1 MNELRP
7 ASPTAKTNP
16 TNDTPLRA
24 AFEVLK
30 TYDQGSDRGALL
42 PIDQA
47 AAASLI
53 ERSSQTALESQLLNA
68 LRTCGSTVA
77 GDYICSKLTLIGS
90 ETSVP
95 ALAELLSDPRLSTSA
110 GNALEA
116 IPGTAPSKALRNNL
130 VKVSGAQ
137 KVGVINLLGVRRDPS
152 SVSLLAAL
160 MKNESLD
167 ISGAA
172 TAALGEIAT
181 IKAAQELRKFLPHAP
196 QKLRHQVADAALV
209 CAERLIAQ
217 GDKNDAK
224 VLYQMLIDLP
234 YAARFKDAARKGL
247 HDCAAAH

>member
-1 MNELRP
+1 MSELRP
-7 ASPTAKTNP
+7 ASPTVKTNP
-16 TNDTPLRA
+16 TNDTALRA

-30 TYDQGSDRGALL
+30 SYDQGSDRGALL

-77 GDYICSKLTLIGS
+77 GGYVCSKLALIGS
-90 ETSVP
+90 EASVP
-95 ALAELLSDPRLSTSA
+95 ALAELLSDPRLSPSA

-130 VKVSGAQ
+130 FKVSGAQ
-137 KVGVINLLGVRRDPS
+137 KVGVINLLGARRDPS

-160 MKNESLD
+160 LKNESLE

-172 TAALGEIAT
+172 AAALGESAT
-181 IKAAQELRKFLPHAP
+181 IKAAQALRKFLPHAP
-196 QKLRHQVADAALV
+196 QQLRHQVADAALV

-217 GDKNDAK
+217 GNKNDAK
-224 VLYQMLIDLP
+224 VMYQMLIDLP
-234 YAARFKDAARKGL
+234 YAARFKGAARKGL
-247 HDCAAAH
+247 DGCAAAH

>member
-7 ASPTAKTNP
+7 ASATAKTNP
-16 TNDTPLRA
+16 PNDTALRA

-53 ERSSQTALESQLLNA
+53 ERLSQTALESQLLNA

-77 GDYICSKLTLIGS
+77 GDYVCSKLALIGS
-90 ETSVP
+90 EASVP
-95 ALAELLSDPRLSTSA
+95 ALAELLADPQLSTSA

-137 KVGVINLLGVRRDPS
+137 KVGVINSLGARRDPS
-152 SVSLLAAL
+152 SVSLLAPL

-181 IKAAQELRKFLPHAP
+181 IKAAQALQKFLPHAP
-196 QKLRHQVADAALV
+196 EKLRHQVADAALV

-217 GDKNDAK
+217 GDKNGAK

-234 YAARFKDAARKGL
+234 YAARFTDAARKGL
-247 HDCAAAH
+247 LGCTAAH

>member
-7 ASPTAKTNP
+7 ASPTPETNP
-16 TNDTPLRA
+16 TNDTALRA
-24 AFEVLK
+24 AFEALK
-30 TYDQGSDRGALL
+30 TYDHGSDRGALL

-77 GDYICSKLTLIGS
+77 GDYVCSKLALIGS
-90 ETSVP
+90 EASVP
-95 ALAELLSDPRLSTSA
+95 ALAELLANPQLSTSA

-116 IPGTAPSKALRNNL
+116 IPGTAPSKALRNSL
-130 VKVSGAQ
+130 AIVSGAQ
-137 KVGVINLLGVRRDPS
+137 KVGVINLLGARRDPS
-152 SVSLLAAL
+152 SVSSLAAL
-160 MKNESLD
+160 MKDESLD

-181 IKAAQELRKFLPHAP
+181 IKAAQALHKFLPHAP
-196 QKLRHQVADAALV
+196 QRLRHQVADAALV

-224 VLYQMLIDLP
+224 ALYQMLIDLP
-234 YAARFKDAARKGL
+234 NAARFKDAARKGL
-247 HDCAAAH
+247 DGCAAPH